1 MLATGQNNSP
11 NILTHRHEE
20 QEISMVAPLES
31 PIITFSRMLLQSI
44 TIQFYENCTI
54 VIKQFIVQLIRV
66 QSWPLDISIIYTL
79 KLKREQ
85 RKYILLLSSMLELIL
100 IIKVAEL

>member
-1 MLATGQNNSP
+1 MLATGQNNTP
-11 NILTHRHEE
+11 NILKHRHEE
-20 QEISMVAPLES
+20 QEISMVGPHES
-31 PIITFSRMLLQSI
+31 PIITFSLMLLQSI

-66 QSWPLDISIIYTL
+66 QSCPFDISIIYTF

-85 RKYILLLSSMLELIL
+85 RKHFLLLSSSIELIL
-100 IIKVAEL
+100 IIQVAEL